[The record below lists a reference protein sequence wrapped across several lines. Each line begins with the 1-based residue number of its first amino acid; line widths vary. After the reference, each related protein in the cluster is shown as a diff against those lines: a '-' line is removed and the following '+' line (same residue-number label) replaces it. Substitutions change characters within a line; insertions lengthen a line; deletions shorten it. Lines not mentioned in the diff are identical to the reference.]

1 MKSKTKVWI
10 RGMFWLPALGIIE
23 SWQQHAHTNNT
34 SLLLSQWAV
43 PIPALWGWKC
53 DKCAA
58 MLFTLLRSPMM
69 GQCEPHPPVL
79 TSDARGWPVTNQ
91 RPGLRLWTNGSPSR
105 VPGPAP
111 TLRPET
117 PESRRTG
124 AVSGKHRPVHHHGHN
139 VTRIVMRLHLTFKSE
154 KHKKNHESNVR

>member
-1 MKSKTKVWI
+1 MQTPTTPRCCPSE
-10 RGMFWLPALGIIE
+10 R
-23 SWQQHAHTNNT
+23 
-34 SLLLSQWAV
+34 SLH
-43 PIPALWGWKC
+43 ALWGWKC

-91 RPGLRLWTNGSPSR
+91 RPGLRLGTNGSPSR

-124 AVSGKHRPVHHHGHN
+124 PVSGKHRPVHYHGHN
-139 VTRIVMRLHLTFKSE
+139 VTRIVMRLHLTFKSVKHE
-154 KHKKNHESNVR
+154 KFMNPMSVMSLNLIEDNRNIIDALTFVWA